1 MAQLIDASSGHHVW
15 AERYDEEGGDISA
28 LQDGVIQ
35 KITVSVGGM
44 YGQIRAATSGE
55 AWRKASLQE
64 YDYFL
69 RIHGLILR
77 GPKADLAKAR
87 EVALDGLKQFPDSAL
102 LRIKLGWTYMQ
113 DADRGYSDDPQA
125 DLKRAFDLAS
135 EGMAAHDLPPLA
147 RMHGHWLMSL
157 ASLYQRDF
165 GRALAERRAALSA
178 APSEPV
184 VLIDLARV
192 LVFTGRA
199 AEAVAELEEAFKQA
213 PQVSPFIRA
222 HLGLAYYCA
231 GQYQKALDRLS
242 GLPAPTFKAVLFKAA
257 SLAALGQWEE
267 ARAATAELITKSPGT
282 TTVTLR
288 PMLPFQD
295 AAAQEGMLAN
305 LHRSG
310 LPE

>member
-1 MAQLIDASSGHHVW
+1 
-15 AERYDEEGGDISA
+15 
-28 LQDGVIQ
+28 
-35 KITVSVGGM
+35 
-44 YGQIRAATSGE
+44 
-55 AWRKASLQE
+55 
-64 YDYFL
+64 
-69 RIHGLILR
+69 
-77 GPKADLAKAR
+77 
-87 EVALDGLKQFPDSAL
+87 
-102 LRIKLGWTYMQ
+102 
-113 DADRGYSDDPQA
+113 
-125 DLKRAFDLAS
+125 
-135 EGMAAHDLPPLA
+135 
-147 RMHGHWLMSL
+147 
-157 ASLYQRDF
+157 
-165 GRALAERRAALSA
+165 
-178 APSEPV
+178 

-199 AEAVAELEEAFKQA
+199 TEAVAELEEAFKQA

-242 GLPAPTFKAVLFKAA
+242 GIPAPTFKAVLFKAA

-282 TTVTLR
+282 TVVTLR

-295 AAAQEGMLAN
+295 AAAQEDILAN